1 MEGSQLV
8 IISNHIRHCRS
19 LVQLVVVF
27 FRYYLVE
34 IFVTS

>member
-1 MEGSQLV
+1 MEGNRLV
-8 IISNHIRHCRS
+8 IISNHRCHCRS

-34 IFVTS
+34 IFVTF